1 MQVSSIELKQILQEE
16 VHGEIALVVLG
27 RRIKELK
34 ELDYSKQQI
43 NEDILDTLSGLGKG
57 FMGLTGGLSGA
68 AKESVIEFV
77 IEKIAGAFDIRT
89 DGLLAGTIKFAI
101 SNMTMDDWQA
111 AIAGD
116 CEKIAEILQ
125 KALTEHLLA
134 KVISKTSRIIGLSL
148 RKQLGVRPDTL
159 DQMLGDSL
167 EKMIRNLL
175 HSYLFNTEFM
185 QKITKTISEKI
196 CEIDLA
202 DAVQGAFSE

>member
-1 MQVSSIELKQILQEE
+1 MHVSSLELKQILQEE

-43 NEDILDTLSGLGKG
+43 NEDILDTLGGLGKG
-57 FMGLTGGLSGA
+57 FMGLSGGLSGA

-77 IEKIAGAFDIRT
+77 VEKIAGIFNIRT
-89 DGLLAGTIKFAI
+89 EGLLAGTVKFAI

-116 CEKIAEILQ
+116 CERIAKILQ
-125 KALTEHLLA
+125 RALIEHLLDR
-134 KVISKTSRIIGLSL
+134 VIRKTSRIIGLSL
-148 RKQLGVRPDTL
+148 RKQLGVSPTTL
-159 DQMLGDSL
+159 DQLLGESV
-167 EKMIRNLL
+167 ERMIRNLVEG
-175 HSYLFNTEFM
+175 YLFNTEFM
-185 QKITKTISEKI
+185 QKMTKTISEKI

-202 DAVQGAFSE
+202 DAFQGAFSE